1 MKKPRQPMCE
11 SCTST
16 LRKHY
21 TGKTNSPELVAAFV
35 HEVEWYKCKGCG
47 AANAGAT
54 AVAASNLTC
63 RACGWVAGSKK
74 KKNPKGKPNGAE
86 KVAASSN
93 IAKMLGGSA
102 TGKPA
107 SHQMLPANLMAPPP
121 PLPDKPP
128 PVPTEITEAGALEA
142 ELAWTR
148 SQNAVLMREL
158 SREKSLNTI
167 IREDVLSSASSGLGA
182 QSVSSCARGNVK
194 GP

>member
-1 MKKPRQPMCE
+1 
-11 SCTST
+11 
-16 LRKHY
+16 
-21 TGKTNSPELVAAFV
+21 
-35 HEVEWYKCKGCG
+35 
-47 AANAGAT
+47 
-54 AVAASNLTC
+54 
-63 RACGWVAGSKK
+63 
-74 KKNPKGKPNGAE
+74 
-86 KVAASSN
+86 
-93 IAKMLGGSA
+93 
-102 TGKPA
+102 
-107 SHQMLPANLMAPPP
+107 MLPANLMAPPP